1 MAERESLGRASVNY
15 EGIFNVKELIK
26 TIQDAGKDKKF
37 SFKEMEHTESLTPEG
52 KFVELKADIDKK
64 ITDYAKGIVKFEM
77 QVSKMQEKLVEQD
90 GKRKKYHTGKIIIN
104 LEAWLV
110 TDYEKRWEMKPTMY
124 LLRVFF
130 EKYVFGPHLDKDKK
144 ETTATMEYIKSNI
157 KNYFNLMKYES

>member
-1 MAERESLGRASVNY
+1 MAERESLGRASMTY
-15 EGIFNVKELIK
+15 EGIFNIKEAVK

-37 SFKEMEHTESLTPEG
+37 AFKETDHVESVTPEG
-52 KFVELKADIDKK
+52 KFIELKADIDKK

-77 QVSKMQEKLVEQD
+77 QVSKMQDKIVEED
-90 GKRKKYHTGKIIIN
+90 GKRKKYQTGKVLIN
-104 LEAWLV
+104 LEAWLQ

-144 ETTATMEYIKSNI
+144 EVVATMEHIKSNI